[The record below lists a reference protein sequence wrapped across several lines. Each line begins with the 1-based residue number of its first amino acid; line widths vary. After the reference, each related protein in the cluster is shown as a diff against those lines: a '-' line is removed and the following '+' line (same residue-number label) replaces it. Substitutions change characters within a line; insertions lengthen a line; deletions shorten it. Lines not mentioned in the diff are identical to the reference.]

1 MYTFLKYKL
10 FLKHVDIDGSK
21 YSGIYMHLYV
31 HGLSQEEYTRN
42 WWE

>member
-21 YSGIYMHLYV
+21 YVY
-31 HGLSQEEYTRN
+31 GLSQEEYTRN